1 MNGADPGD
9 GVTGTPSNEMHGH
22 EQTAH
27 PDTGKFD
34 GHFNSDGM
42 ARHASAQTNESTADI
57 VRRVMERRRMRSTF
71 LPPEFFGEPAWDMLL
86 DLFVADR
93 EAKRIS
99 ISSACIA
106 SGVAA
111 TTALRWL
118 SRLEALDMVERNSDA
133 NDRRR
138 IFVRITPQARQA
150 IDGWL
155 ARIGE

>member
-1 MNGADPGD
+1 
-9 GVTGTPSNEMHGH
+9 
-22 EQTAH
+22 
-27 PDTGKFD
+27 
-34 GHFNSDGM
+34 M
-42 ARHASAQTNESTADI
+42 ARHASAHINESTADI
-57 VRRVMERRRMRSTF
+57 ARRIMERRRARLTF

-138 IFVRITPQARQA
+138 IFVRITPLARQA
-150 IDGWL
+150 IDDWL
-155 ARIGE
+155 TRIGD